1 MPAPPEA
8 ARCEPERFPAGGR
21 RRVRETTS
29 PPGRSA
35 MIDRAAV
42 RAWCDFLRARIA
54 EEQWAVGGAAS
65 APDGT
70 AVREWELTEAGEA
83 ELGVRAGDDV
93 LLTVRTGRG
102 PWADLVV
109 AEHLV
114 RTQPRRAYADLT
126 AWVNL
131 VDLLDHW
138 VDFDLSAA
146 NELLTVV
153 LLFADRYRDHPD
165 HPGPG
170 QG

>member
-1 MPAPPEA
+1 MTDWAT
-8 ARCEPERFPAGGR
+8 
-21 RRVRETTS
+21 VH
-29 PPGRSA
+29 
-35 MIDRAAV
+35 
-42 RAWCDFLRARIA
+42 AWCEFLRARIA

-70 AVREWELTEAGEA
+70 GVPVWELTEAGEA

-114 RTQPRRAYADLT
+114 RAQPRRVHADLT

-131 VDLLDHW
+131 VDMLDYW
-138 VDFDLSAA
+138 ATYDPVAT

-165 HPGPG
+165 YPGRG
-170 QG
+170 QR